1 MFKMHLTVSMLV
13 FLTIMLSTL
22 VASSFE
28 PTEEQIKQ
36 AEMFRKAATQMGM
49 DKIDP
54 EQLLEISMGLARSL
68 GSEAK
73 RQLTQKEKK
82 TLVCYM
88 EKILEILF
96 EYPIEEYIRF
106 LNDEEYE
113 NKLNQKFTKNCE
125 VDKLEKYKP

>member
-1 MFKMHLTVSMLV
+1 MFKMYLTVFMLV
-13 FLTIMLSTL
+13 FLTMMLSTL

-49 DKIDP
+49 DKMDP
-54 EQLLEISMGLARSL
+54 EQLLEVSMGMARSP

-73 RQLTQKEKK
+73 RQLTEKEKK

-88 EKILEILF
+88 EKILEIQF
-96 EYPIEEYIRF
+96 EYPIEDYVRF

-125 VDKLEKYKP
+125 VDKPENYKP